1 MTFEQVV
8 CKILRHEAWR
18 KEAKHPQ
25 FLEKRYVTEQ
35 IHRITP
41 SDCHNNINSSDFE
54 SSIDYALTRHPA
66 TPNLITF
73 SQPEHANIEIY
84 TDGSKADSKVGSGF
98 IAFHN
103 SNEIASGRYRLGKHC
118 SVLQA
123 ELFAIKMAVTWS
135 VTNYTNNT
143 VAIISDSASSI
154 SLLQSATGHPI
165 SNEIKDII
173 NNTNNCYFIYWTRAH
188 QGTPGNER
196 ADALAK
202 SAGDDTNLPISYTK
216 LTSKTVKNLLW
227 KDLIISWQQD
237 WNDINH
243 HTTYNFI
250 PLIEPFILSR
260 WYKPCHRASQFLS
273 NHGRFNS
280 YLTRFT
286 NASNPNCSL
295 CGVEDGSRH
304 YFFDC
309 PMLEPE
315 RLCLKLTIE
324 AHGGIW
330 PTDCTRIFDYE
341 DTYDAFLTLITK
353 YFVRTTV
360 NAYS

>member
-1 MTFEQVV
+1 MEN
-8 CKILRHEAWR
+8 
-18 KEAKHPQ
+18 
-25 FLEKRYVTEQ
+25 Y
-35 IHRITP
+35 
-41 SDCHNNINSSDFE
+41 NINSSDFE

-73 SQPEHANIEIY
+73 SQPEHTNIEIY
-84 TDGSKADSKVGSGF
+84 TDSSKADSKEGSGF
-98 IAFHN
+98 VAFHN

-250 PLIEPFILSR
+250 PLIEPFILRR

-295 CGVEDGSRH
+295 CGVEDGSQH

-315 RLCLKLTIE
+315 AL
-324 AHGGIW
+324 
-330 PTDCTRIFDYE
+330 P
-341 DTYDAFLTLITK
+341 
-353 YFVRTTV
+353 
-360 NAYS
+360 